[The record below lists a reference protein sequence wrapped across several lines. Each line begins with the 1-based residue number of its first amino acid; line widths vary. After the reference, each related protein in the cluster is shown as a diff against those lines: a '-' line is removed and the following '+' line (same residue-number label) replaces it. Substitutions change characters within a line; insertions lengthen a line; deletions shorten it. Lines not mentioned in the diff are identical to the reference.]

1 MIQGKQ
7 FVRIKVLC
15 YFHVF
20 YFGGVQTLVSPP
32 SLSVMSSSRHI
43 MSECGIVNSFC
54 ARAAGAERMSRSAV
68 FFFFL
73 SQRTAPRRGEKRA
86 NESEDELIV

>member
-68 FFFFL
+68 FFFF
-73 SQRTAPRRGEKRA
+73 SVRERHPEEGRREQMKVRT
-86 NESEDELIV
+86 S